1 MAIQPTNTT
10 RSTDKMIESI
20 TIQINTTNQAF
31 ADNPNELAMIL
42 AKLAD
47 KLAANR
53 IDEQEA
59 IQGVALRDSN
69 GNNVGTFVAEY
80 NGENEAE

>member
-1 MAIQPTNTT
+1 
-10 RSTDKMIESI
+10 MIESV

-31 ADNPNELAMIL
+31 TDNPNELAMIL

-59 IQGVALRDSN
+59 IQGVPLRDSN
-69 GNNVGTFVAEY
+69 GNTVGTFVAEY
-80 NGENEAE
+80 NGEQGEE

>member
-1 MAIQPTNTT
+1 
-10 RSTDKMIESI
+10 MIESI

-69 GNNVGTFVAEY
+69 GNAVGTFAAIY
-80 NGENEAE
+80 DNESEEE

>member
-1 MAIQPTNTT
+1 
-10 RSTDKMIESI
+10 MIESI

>member
-1 MAIQPTNTT
+1 
-10 RSTDKMIESI
+10 MIESI
-20 TIQINTTNQAF
+20 TIEINTTNQAF
-31 ADNPNELAMIL
+31 IDNPNELSKIL

-69 GNNVGTFVAEY
+69 GNTVGTFVAEY
-80 NGENEAE
+80 NGEQGEE